1 MGEDGRALCTWELGG
16 KSARECVAGGGGAH
30 QCLQRSPYAQQ
41 PDILEA
47 RTAPEGNVRFGVGR
61 THCFHRLC
69 QAWDEF
75 NGVIDEVRDV
85 STQTRIAGR
94 SGVRLHVVEKA
105 GDAISTGRGE

>member
-1 MGEDGRALCTWELGG
+1 MQCLGG
-16 KSARECVAGGGGAH
+16 KTH
-30 QCLQRSPYAQQ
+30 QRLERSPYAQQ

-47 RTAPEGNVRFGVGR
+47 CTAPEGNVRVGVGR

-75 NGVIDEVRDV
+75 DGVIDEVRDV
-85 STQTRIAGR
+85 FTQTCITSR
-94 SGVRLHVVEKA
+94 SGVRLAVAEKA